1 MSRSL
6 IEYLEHILTEAD
18 FLVEVSRHLSLEQ
31 LLADELRKR
40 AIVRSLEIIGEAA
53 KKVNDE
59 IRLAYP
65 EVGWRAFAG
74 MRDIL
79 IHHYF
84 GINYDIVW
92 ETVQNEIP
100 ELAFQIRRIMAD
112 LRAKGIE

>member
-6 IEYLEHILTEAD
+6 IEYLEHILTEAT
-18 FLVEVSRHLSLEQ
+18 FLVEVSRDLSLEQ

-53 KKVNDE
+53 KKVDDE
-59 IRLAYP
+59 IRFAYP

-79 IHHYF
+79 IHQYF
-84 GINYDIVW
+84 GVNYGIVW

-100 ELAFQIRRIMAD
+100 ELAFQINRIIAD
-112 LRAKGIE
+112 LQARGIE

>member
-1 MSRSL
+1 MS
-6 IEYLEHILTEAD
+6 TD
-18 FLVEVSRHLSLEQ
+18 LSLER

-53 KKVNDE
+53 KKVDE
-59 IRLAYP
+59 ETQYAYP
-65 EVGWRAFAG
+65 EVSWRAFAG

-79 IHHYF
+79 IHQYF

-100 ELAFQIRRIMAD
+100 ELAFQIKRIIAD
-112 LRAKGIE
+112 LQKRGID

>member
-6 IEYLEHILTEAD
+6 IEYLEHILTEVD
-18 FLVEVSRHLSLEQ
+18 FLVGLSRGLSLEQ
-31 LLADELRKR
+31 LLTDELRKR

-53 KKVNDE
+53 KKVGE
-59 IRLAYP
+59 ETRLAYP

-79 IHHYF
+79 IHQYF
-84 GINYDIVW
+84 GVNYDIVW

-100 ELAFQIRRIMAD
+100 ELAFQVERIIAD
-112 LRAKGIE
+112 LQAKGIE

>member
-6 IEYLEHILTEAD
+6 IEYLEHILTEAN
-18 FLVEVSRHLSLEQ
+18 FLVGASYNLSLEQ
-31 LLADELRKR
+31 LLTDELRKR
-40 AIVRSLEIIGEAA
+40 AIVRSLEVIGESA
-53 KKVNDE
+53 KKIDE
-59 IRLAYP
+59 ETRLAYP

-92 ETVQNEIP
+92 ETVQHEIP
-100 ELAFQIRRIMAD
+100 ELAFQIERIIAD
-112 LRAKGIE
+112 LQAKGIE

>member
-6 IEYLEHILTEAD
+6 IEYLEHILAEAD
-18 FLVEVSRHLSLEQ
+18 FLVGLSDGLSLERLQ
-31 LLADELRKR
+31 VDELRKR
-40 AIVRSLEIIGEAA
+40 AVVRSLEIIGEAA
-53 KKVNDE
+53 KKVDE
-59 IRLAYP
+59 QTRLTYP

-79 IHHYF
+79 IHQYF

-100 ELAFQIRRIMAD
+100 ELAFQVRRIIAD
-112 LRAKGIE
+112 LQMRGIE

>member
-6 IEYLEHILTEAD
+6 IEYLEHILTEAN
-18 FLVEVSRHLSLEQ
+18 FLAAVSRDLSLEQ
-31 LLADELRKR
+31 MLTDELRKR

-53 KKVNDE
+53 KKVDDE
-59 IRLAYP
+59 TRLAYP
-65 EVGWRAFAG
+65 EVSWRAFAG
-74 MRDIL
+74 MRDVL

-100 ELAFQIRRIMAD
+100 ELAFQIKRIITN
-112 LRAKGIE
+112 LQEKGIE

>member
-6 IEYLEHILTEAD
+6 IEYVEHILTEAE
-18 FLVEVSRHLSLEQ
+18 FLVSVSHGLSLEQ

-59 IRLAYP
+59 TRLTYP
-65 EVGWRAFAG
+65 EVGWREFAG

-79 IHHYF
+79 IHQYF

-100 ELAFQIRRIMAD
+100 ELAFQIKRIIAD
-112 LRAKGIE
+112 LQEKGIE

>member
-6 IEYLEHILTEAD
+6 IEYLDHILIEAE
-18 FLVEVSRHLSLEQ
+18 FLVGVSRDLSLNQ

-59 IRLAYP
+59 TRLAYP

-79 IHHYF
+79 IHQYF

-92 ETVQNEIP
+92 ETLQNEIP
-100 ELAFQIRRIMAD
+100 ELAFQIKQIIAD
-112 LRAKGIE
+112 LEARGIE